1 MQARAKRRN
10 EEAKVWFRSERVIML
25 AEDSWYVQT
34 REGVDIGPYDT
45 RFEAEIE
52 GELLVELLKKAT
64 SEQKAMETLRD
75 FIVDGYA
82 MGHRLNPVYVEDLVA
97 VAAN

>member
-1 MQARAKRRN
+1 
-10 EEAKVWFRSERVIML
+10 
-25 AEDSWYVQT
+25 
-34 REGVDIGPYDT
+34 
-45 RFEAEIE
+45 
-52 GELLVELLKKAT
+52 
-64 SEQKAMETLRD
+64 METLRD

>member
-1 MQARAKRRN
+1 MQVQAKRRN
-10 EEAKVWFRSERVIML
+10 EKAKVWFRSERVIML
-25 AEDSWYVQT
+25 GEDNWYIQT

-64 SEQKAMETLRD
+64 SEEEIMETLRD
-75 FIVDGYA
+75 FILDGFA
-82 MGHRLNPVYVEDLVA
+82 MGHRLNPIYVEDLVA